1 MRAGGSA
8 YFAGIAALDRVHR
21 VGGALDGRL
30 RYVGGMRI
38 ADRLVLDRAQPKTLR
53 RVVGGL
59 LQPAIVE
66 DQRFGLPVFEKQF
79 AVIGAFKA
87 ARNDLAELRPIE
99 AGAVD
104 ERNGGIGHGT
114 VP

>member
-1 MRAGGSA
+1 MS
-8 YFAGIAALDRVHR
+8 GIAALDRAHR
-21 VGGALDGRL
+21 VGGAFDSRLGHIGR
-30 RYVGGMRI
+30 MRI
-38 ADRLVLDRAQPKTLR
+38 ADRLVLDCAQPKTLR

-59 LQPAIVE
+59 FQPAIVE
-66 DQRFGLPVFEKQF
+66 DQRFGLPVFEKEL

-87 ARNDLAELRPIE
+87 ARNDLAELRAVE

-104 ERNGGIGHGT
+104 KRNGGIGHGM